1 MKEMKSGRANGKNS
15 GKIAGQG
22 MKQDTAVTLLLKNNE
37 NFAELFNHVLSAGK
51 LLAAEELQDEDIKET
66 AYLRITK
73 ERGGTPLVQYRDVV
87 KSVKNGRI
95 FAVFGVENQSE
106 IDYAM
111 PFRILEVDFVNYAR
125 QVQVIRDR
133 HNAEWEIQKGSRHIP
148 QGVSTGEYLGRFLKT
163 DRIVRCVTLVLY
175 WGKKPWDGPVRLSDL
190 FEDDEGNAHT
200 VQLEMNFL
208 DVCRMTEEEICSYTG
223 ELRSVFGFR
232 KYADDKDALR
242 SFIDANRE
250 YFRSVSET
258 AVDALTELTHSP
270 ELKKIKIREY
280 TTPEGGIDM
289 CRGIQG
295 MIQDGRMEGI
305 KEGIE
310 EGIKEGIKEGME
322 KGIKEGK
329 EEAKKEIAC
338 SLSAMG
344 MSAEKIAKATKAG
357 IGLVRKWISESGD

>member
-1 MKEMKSGRANGKNS
+1 M
-15 GKIAGQG
+15 
-22 MKQDTAVTLLLKNNE
+22 
-37 NFAELFNHVLSAGK
+37 
-51 LLAAEELQDEDIKET
+51 
-66 AYLRITK
+66 
-73 ERGGTPLVQYRDVV
+73 
-87 KSVKNGRI
+87 
-95 FAVFGVENQSE
+95 
-106 IDYAM
+106 
-111 PFRILEVDFVNYAR
+111 
-125 QVQVIRDR
+125 
-133 HNAEWEIQKGSRHIP
+133 
-148 QGVSTGEYLGRFLKT
+148 
-163 DRIVRCVTLVLY
+163 
-175 WGKKPWDGPVRLSDL
+175 RLSDL
-190 FEDDEGNAHT
+190 FEDDEGIAHT

-232 KYADDKDALR
+232 KYSDDKDALQ

-250 YFRSVSET
+250 YFRNVSET
-258 AVDALTELTHSP
+258 AVDALTELTHSS
-270 ELKKIKIREY
+270 ELKKIKTQEY
-280 TTPEGGIDM
+280 TTPEGGIDV

-295 MIQDGRMEGI
+295 MIQDGRM
-305 KEGIE
+305 